1 MRLFKRNKEVVR
13 GWKDVR
19 LSQLQEIEALPK
31 YDNELDMMLNYVSIL
46 LDKDSSEIEN
56 MHVSDILLEFERW
69 RFLSTKPKEKH
80 QPIITLNGVRYGAVV
95 LNELTLGQIADIEA
109 YITEGLIE
117 NLHKVFSVLYL
128 PIKSYNPITKKVVLE
143 EYEPDKDRQ
152 NAFLYAT
159 MDILYPQMLFFYHIV
174 KDYLQGILLYS
185 EEEMKKMKDTEMM
198 EKMMKMIYQLEEL
211 LKVEKQMKQK
221 E

>member
-13 GWKDVR
+13 GWKDVT
-19 LSQLQEIEALPK
+19 LVQLQEIEALPK

>member
-13 GWKDVR
+13 GWKDVT
-19 LSQLQEIEALPK
+19 LAQLQEIEALPK

-46 LDKDSSEIEN
+46 LDKDSAEIEN

>member
-13 GWKDVR
+13 GWKDVT

-46 LDKDSSEIEN
+46 LDKDSDEIEN

>member
-1 MRLFKRNKEVVR
+1 MRLFKRNKEIVR
-13 GWKDVR
+13 SWKDVS
-19 LSQLQEIEALPK
+19 LAQLQEIESLPK

-46 LDKDSSEIEN
+46 LDKDSAEIEN
-56 MHVSDILLEFERW
+56 MIISDILEEFERW

-80 QPIITLNGVRYGAVV
+80 QPIITLNGVKYGAVV
-95 LNELTLGQIADIEA
+95 LNELTLGQISDIEA
-109 YITEGLIE
+109 YINEGLIE

-152 NAFLYAT
+152 NAFLHAS

-185 EEEMKKMKDTEMM
+185 EEEMMTMTDTEMM

-211 LKVEKQMKQK
+211 LKVEKQMKQIK
-221 E
+221 

>member
-13 GWKDVR
+13 SWKDVS
-19 LSQLQEIEALPK
+19 LAQLQEIESLPK

-46 LDKDSSEIEN
+46 LDKDSAEIEN
-56 MHVSDILLEFERW
+56 MIVSDILAEFERW

-80 QPIITLNGVRYGAVV
+80 QPIITLNGVKYGAVV
-95 LNELTLGQIADIEA
+95 LNELTLGQISDIEA

-128 PIKSYNPITKKVVLE
+128 PIKSHNLITKKVVLE

-152 NAFLYAT
+152 NAFLNAT

-174 KDYLQGILLYS
+174 KDYLQGILSYS
-185 EEEMKKMKDTEMM
+185 EEEMTKMTDTEMM

-211 LKVEKQMKQK
+211 LKVEKQMKQI

>member
-13 GWKDVR
+13 GWKDVT

-46 LDKDSSEIEN
+46 LNKDSAEIEN

>member
-13 GWKDVR
+13 GWKDVT